1 MGRAEVGREEKD
13 RRSPSWRSRISSP
26 LLLLARGHVR
36 GKERNATSARHMM
49 VLFLDSVPGGYI
61 VRVETKER
69 ECWKFLDWRLNQEN
83 DSRVHGQPSNA
94 ANHGS
99 T

>member
-1 MGRAEVGREEKD
+1 MAVTMGASRRD
-13 RRSPSWRSRISSP
+13 RHTFPF
-26 LLLLARGHVR
+26 LLSHPPV
-36 GKERNATSARHMM
+36 
-49 VLFLDSVPGGYI
+49 SVPGGYI

-69 ECWKFLDWRLNQEN
+69 ECWKFLDWRLNPEN